1 MNIIV
6 ASPSVSFYQLV
17 CVEGA
22 LPPEERNQVSYLSH
36 FVDFVT
42 FLIGN
47 IIMETDLICQWIVY
61 HGFSVRRNFSV
72 RIFANFDYPN
82 RIFLQKM
89 SEIQLF
95 SWNN

>member
-47 IIMETDLICQWIVY
+47 II
-61 HGFSVRRNFSV
+61 
-72 RIFANFDYPN
+72 IFFLLHLQPLNIYTRPN
-82 RIFLQKM
+82 Y
-89 SEIQLF
+89 
-95 SWNN
+95 